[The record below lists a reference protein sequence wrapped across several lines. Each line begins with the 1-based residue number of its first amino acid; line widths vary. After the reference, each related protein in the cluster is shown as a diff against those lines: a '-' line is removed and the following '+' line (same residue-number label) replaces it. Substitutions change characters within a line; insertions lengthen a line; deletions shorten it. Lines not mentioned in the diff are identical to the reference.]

1 MRAREMHNKLD
12 RLSGSVDDGKNTCP
26 DISLLSP
33 EDQDRAHEL
42 LEKIEGVENEQEF
55 LAKINE
61 NTITEAELREL
72 SDLFAELPQLG
83 PGDRFKGPS
92 YEIPLELC
100 SYFTPLLRR
109 ENEGVHPQFD
119 CNKLKLV
126 QKVRFVELCR
136 KYGWEGEYPNPVRFG
151 GQRHGLRRNPV
162 NMVPLSQWDP
172 EDEAELRSFLD
183 TAEKQ

>member
-1 MRAREMHNKLD
+1 MA
-12 RLSGSVDDGKNTCP
+12 NTRP

-42 LEKIEGVENEQEF
+42 LTKIEGVENEHEF

-72 SDLFAELPQLG
+72 SYLFDELPQLG

-100 SYFTPLLRR
+100 SYFTHFRRR
-109 ENEGVHPQFD
+109 ENEGRVQPQFD
-119 CNKLKLV
+119 CDKLKLV

-162 NMVPLSQWDP
+162 NIVPLSEWDS
-172 EDEAELRSFLD
+172 EDEAELRSLLD
-183 TAEKQ
+183 VAEV

>member
-12 RLSGSVDDGKNTCP
+12 RLSGSVDDGEHTCP

-72 SDLFAELPQLG
+72 SYLFDELPQLG
-83 PGDRFKGPS
+83 PGDGFKGPS
-92 YEIPLELC
+92 YEIPLELR
-100 SYFTPLLRR
+100 SYFTHFRRR

-119 CNKLKLV
+119 CDKLKLV

-151 GQRHGLRRNPV
+151 GQRHGCAATP
-162 NMVPLSQWDP
+162 
-172 EDEAELRSFLD
+172 
-183 TAEKQ
+183 

>member
-12 RLSGSVDDGKNTCP
+12 RLSGSVDDGEDTCP

-42 LEKIEGVENEQEF
+42 LEKIRGVENEQEF

-72 SDLFAELPQLG
+72 SYLFDELPQLG

-100 SYFTPLLRR
+100 SYFTQFRRR
-109 ENEGVHPQFD
+109 ENEGRVQPRFD

-136 KYGWEGEYPNPVRFG
+136 KYGWEGEYPNADRGHVWKKHRDPVR
-151 GQRHGLRRNPV
+151 LV
-162 NMVPLSQWDP
+162 ALSEWDP
-172 EDEAELRSFLD
+172 EDEVELRSLLD

>member
-12 RLSGSVDDGKNTCP
+12 RLSGSVDDGENTCP

-42 LEKIEGVENEQEF
+42 LAKIEGVENEQEF

-72 SDLFAELPQLG
+72 SYLFDELPQLG

-100 SYFTPLLRR
+100 SYFTHFRRR
-109 ENEGVHPQFD
+109 ENEGRVQPRFD

-136 KYGWEGEYPNPVRFG
+136 KYGWEGEYPNADRGHVWKKHRDPVR
-151 GQRHGLRRNPV
+151 LV
-162 NMVPLSQWDP
+162 ALSEWDS

>member
-1 MRAREMHNKLD
+1 MRAREMNNRLD
-12 RLSGSVDDGKNTCP
+12 RLSGSVDDYEQTCP

-42 LEKIEGVENEQEF
+42 FEKIEGAENEQEF

-72 SDLFAELPQLG
+72 SALVDDLPILG
-83 PGDRFKGPS
+83 PGDGFKGPS

-100 SYFTPLLRR
+100 RYFTHFRRR

-119 CNKLKLV
+119 FHKLKLV
-126 QKVRFVELCR
+126 QKARFVELCR
-136 KYGWEGEYPNPVRFG
+136 KYGWEGEYPNADRGPVWKKHRDPVRLL
-151 GQRHGLRRNPV
+151 Q
-162 NMVPLSQWDP
+162 LSEWDS
-172 EDEAELRSFLD
+172 EDEAQLRSWLD
-183 TAEKQ
+183 VVEA

>member
-12 RLSGSVDDGKNTCP
+12 RLSGSVDDDEQTCP

-42 LEKIEGVENEQEF
+42 FEKIEGVENEQEF

-72 SDLFAELPQLG
+72 SDLFAKLPQLG
-83 PGDRFKGPS
+83 PGDGFKGPS

-100 SYFTPLLRR
+100 SYFTHFRRR

-119 CNKLKLV
+119 FPKLKAV
-126 QKVRFVELCR
+126 QKARFVELCR
-136 KYGWEGEYPNPVRFG
+136 KYGWEGEYPNADRGHVWRHWAHRDPVR
-151 GQRHGLRRNPV
+151 LL
-162 NMVPLSQWDP
+162 PLSQWDP
-172 EDEAELRSFLD
+172 EDEAELRSLLD
-183 TAEKQ
+183 VAEV

>member
-12 RLSGSVDDGKNTCP
+12 RLSGSVDDDEQTCP

-72 SDLFAELPQLG
+72 SDLFVELPQFG
-83 PGDRFKGPS
+83 PGDGFKGPS
-92 YEIPLELC
+92 YEIPHQLC
-100 SYFTPLLRR
+100 DHFTHFLRR
-109 ENEGVHPQFD
+109 ENEGVHWQFD
-119 CNKLKLV
+119 CDKLKLV
-126 QKVRFVELCR
+126 QKVRFVELRR
-136 KYGWEGEYPNPVRFG
+136 KYGWEGEYPNPVCFG
-151 GQRHGLRRNPV
+151 AQRLGLRRNPV
-162 NMVPLSQWDP
+162 NMIPLSEWDF
-172 EDEAELRSFLD
+172 EDETELRSLLGL
-183 TAEKQ
+183 AEL

>member
-12 RLSGSVDDGKNTCP
+12 RLSGSVDDGEHTCP

-42 LEKIEGVENEQEF
+42 FEKIEGVENEQEF

-72 SDLFAELPQLG
+72 SYLFDELPQLG
-83 PGDRFKGPS
+83 PGDGFKGPS

-100 SYFTPLLRR
+100 SYFTQFRRR
-109 ENEGVHPQFD
+109 ENEGVQSAIR
-119 CNKLKLV
+119 L
-126 QKVRFVELCR
+126 
-136 KYGWEGEYPNPVRFG
+136 
-151 GQRHGLRRNPV
+151 
-162 NMVPLSQWDP
+162 
-172 EDEAELRSFLD
+172 
-183 TAEKQ
+183 

>member
-12 RLSGSVDDGKNTCP
+12 RLSGSVDDGEHTCP

-42 LEKIEGVENEQEF
+42 LAKIEGVENEQEF

-72 SDLFAELPQLG
+72 SYLFDELPQLG
-83 PGDRFKGPS
+83 PGDGFKGPS

-100 SYFTPLLRR
+100 SYFTHFRRR

-119 CNKLKLV
+119 CDKLKLV

-162 NMVPLSQWDP
+162 NMVPLSEWDP
-172 EDEAELRSFLD
+172 EDEAELRSLLD
-183 TAEKQ
+183 VADV